1 MALNETDILGGKAII
16 FQNDFDIW
24 QFRTWVSEEKQYVR
38 ISLRTKDKHQATND
52 SEDMYFQIISRI
64 RNNEFNKLELNQL
77 IIISLLLVVL
87 LKHPLPFRALKKSTA
102 GF

>member
-38 ISLRTKDKHQATND
+38 KSLRTKDKHQATND
-52 SEDMYFQIISRI
+52 AEDLYFQIISRV
-64 RNNEFNKLELNQL
+64 RNNEKIFG
-77 IIISLLLVVL
+77 
-87 LKHPLPFRALKKSTA
+87 KKIEEAITLFLSEH
-102 GF
+102 